1 MTSVRAVRAFIGSRR
16 RRSWLDWYFIGFAA
30 LVAALYLADILT
42 GPLSRLSA
50 AAGHPDTGQAAAQA
64 ISGAGLV
71 LGVGIGLLLL
81 AQTLGPLALSP
92 ADTSWLLPSPL
103 ARRPL
108 LRRSATTVAAA
119 AVLAGA
125 LLGVL
130 ALAMAGPYLRP
141 GASTLPASWLVL
153 SAVAGA
159 ALCLAAVV
167 GQSLAQPRAR
177 ARSAMA
183 AAGAIVGFA
192 AMIGALIAERSA
204 RISNAITT
212 GFGGLS
218 TGTLQIVTV
227 VMVILAVVSTAGAW
241 RLLPRFPASVLRTH
255 SARTGR
261 ALTAVAFLNLPLLT
275 WIAEDGHWR
284 DRVLRS
290 RRWPRLPPAGV
301 LAWADWRRLGRRPG
315 LLIVTAASALLP
327 ALVGSAITGHY
338 RGYVVAVALLLGG
351 IAAGAQG
358 TSAAKRDLN
367 DDTLRRL
374 LAVDP
379 VQALAARLVLPALLS
394 AAWLGLACGVLV
406 AVGVLHGGLWIAVG
420 VTAGPGAAVAALR
433 MSRTAPINPA
443 EPAIE
448 LPMAPTPPWVISR
461 LLSLVVGAI
470 ATYPML
476 AAIAKNHLH
485 PSTPVAQL
493 IVSAIVGGIYLM
505 VAGRIV

>member
-1 MTSVRAVRAFIGSRR
+1 VASVV
-16 RRSWLDWYFIGFAA
+16 
-30 LVAALYLADILT
+30 
-42 GPLSRLSA
+42 
-50 AAGHPDTGQAAAQA
+50 
-64 ISGAGLV
+64 
-71 LGVGIGLLLL
+71 
-81 AQTLGPLALSP
+81 
-92 ADTSWLLPSPL
+92 
-103 ARRPL
+103 
-108 LRRSATTVAAA
+108 AA

-141 GASTLPASWLVL
+141 GASTLPASWLAL

-159 ALCLAAVV
+159 ALCLAAVA
-167 GQSLAQPRAR
+167 GQALAQPHHRAR
-177 ARSAMA
+177 GAVAT
-183 AAGAIVGFA
+183 AGAVVGLA
-192 AMIGALIAERSA
+192 AMVGALIAERSSGA
-204 RISNAITT
+204 SNAITT

-218 TGTLQIVTV
+218 AGTLQIVTV
-227 VMVILAVVSTAGAW
+227 VMLALAVIATTAAW
-241 RLLPRFPASVLRTH
+241 RLLPRFPASVLRTD
-255 SARTGR
+255 SARAGR

-275 WIAEDGHWR
+275 WIAEDSHWR
-284 DRVLRS
+284 DRVLTS

-315 LLIVTAASALLP
+315 LLIVTAAGALLP
-327 ALVGSAITGHY
+327 ALVGAAITGHY
-338 RGYVVAVALLLGG
+338 RGYVVAVALLIGG

-379 VQALAARLVLPALLS
+379 TQALAARLVLPGLLS

-420 VTAGPGAAVAALR
+420 VAAGPGAAVAALR
-433 MSRTAPINPA
+433 MSRTAPINPTDQGIDLGGMGA
-443 EPAIE
+443 
-448 LPMAPTPPWVISR
+448 TPPWVVSR

-476 AAIAKNHLH
+476 GAIAKNHLH
-485 PSTPVAQL
+485 PSTPIAQL

-505 VAGRIV
+505 VAGRLV